1 MYLLKYKIA
10 KTSLSGCL
18 SLILCMTSICV
29 IAQDTTSTDGLFQM
43 AHKAAFDENDYSK
56 AKDYCNKILETNPH
70 YIDAT
75 VFLGRIYAWS
85 KQYDSARITFQKA
98 LNQKADYEDASIAY
112 ADAEYWNDNNNE
124 ALKVIDSA
132 LTYHPQSTD
141 LLLRKAKVLNALR
154 DYTEASKIVNE
165 ILKTDKNNAEARALA
180 ARLKDNAA
188 LNKVGVSYDYV
199 YFDKQFNQPW
209 HFVSVDYTRQTRLG
223 SIIPRINYAN
233 RFGENGLQYEVD
245 AYPHI
250 SKLFYAYANVGYSNN
265 DVVFP
270 HWRAGFSL
278 YTNLPKSFEL
288 ETGWRYLYF
297 STPTNMF
304 VGYVGKYYKNY
315 LFGFRTYITPGNNR
329 TSESYN
335 AFMRYYF
342 GGADDFVGF
351 GIGTGISPDENS
363 LSQQLNNPY
372 ELKTFKTAAEF
383 RHVIKTFNIIG
394 VTASLINQ
402 EYQPKTTGNQI
413 QIGIKYQRR
422 F

>member
-1 MYLLKYKIA
+1 MYAINYKPFRTLLN
-10 KTSLSGCL
+10 GCL
-18 SLILCMTSICV
+18 SLIFCTVCSCV
-29 IAQDTTSTDGLFQM
+29 AAQDTSSADNLFQM
-43 AHKAAFDENDYSK
+43 ARKAAFEENNYSK
-56 AKDYCNKILETNPH
+56 AKDYCNKILETSPH

-75 VFLGRIYAWS
+75 VFLGRLYAWS
-85 KQYDSARITFQKA
+85 KEYDSARITFQKA

-112 ADAEYWNDNNNE
+112 ADAEYWSDNNNE

-132 LTYHPQSTD
+132 LVYHPKSAD

-154 DYTEASKIVNE
+154 DYKQASNIVNE
-165 ILKTDKNNAEARALA
+165 ILKTDKNNAQARSLA
-180 ARLKDNAA
+180 TRLKDNAA
-188 LNKVGVSYDYV
+188 LNKVSVSYDYV
-199 YFDKQFNQPW
+199 FFDKQFNEPW
-209 HFVSVDYTRQTRLG
+209 HFVSFDYTRQTRLG

-233 RFGENGLQYEVD
+233 RFGENGMQYEVD

-250 SKLFYAYANVGYSNN
+250 SKLFYAYTNVGYSNN

-278 YTNLPKSFEL
+278 FTNLPKSFEL

-297 STPTNMF
+297 SSATNMF
-304 VGYVGKYYKNY
+304 TGYLGKYYKNY
-315 LFGFRTYITPGNNR
+315 LFGFRTYITPGSNS

-342 GGADDFVGF
+342 GGADDFFGF
-351 GIGTGISPDENS
+351 GVGTGISPDESS
-363 LSQQLNNPY
+363 LSQQLNNPFN
-372 ELKTFKTAAEF
+372 LKTFKTAAEF

-402 EYQPKTTGNQI
+402 EYLPKTTGNQI
-413 QIGIKYQRR
+413 QVGVKYQRR